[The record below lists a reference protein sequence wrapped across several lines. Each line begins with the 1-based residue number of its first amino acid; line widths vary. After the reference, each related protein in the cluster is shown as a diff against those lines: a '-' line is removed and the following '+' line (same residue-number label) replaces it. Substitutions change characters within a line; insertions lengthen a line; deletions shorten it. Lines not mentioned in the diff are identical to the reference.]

1 MCDPNVDSSIVIGPG
16 DVLGEI
22 AESWESLRT
31 VDRFGLYDRPLLSNL
46 RFLGGHWGADAPAI
60 LQVAHPRVPGHIVAD
75 ELTVELALLRGQP
88 VMCEPSYG
96 VGIASDGWQGRESDE
111 RLWDIELDDEAVQR
125 AASQLSPDSGDG
137 RRKRVGVIDSGA
149 TGSFMLEM
157 VTDALPHTARGEDE
171 IGHGTAINSLIMALR
186 PDAEIHPIRV
196 LARNPGESKHLL
208 LGLICALWPDEEGN
222 ARYDAVNV
230 SLTRQLIDSCSTS
243 IGRSM
248 RFTQALC
255 ARKGTVPPVIAAVG
269 NRTQNQQFGYPA
281 ALPDALAAVAL
292 TWDGATADYNVIAPE
307 GTVTRFRVWR
317 DSRDALRADSL
328 ERSGYRSL
336 RKLVRRGS
344 RNLRS
349 PLQQLIRLPATQDLR
364 DRPIM
369 VMS

>member
-1 MCDPNVDSSIVIGPG
+1 
-16 DVLGEI
+16 
-22 AESWESLRT
+22 
-31 VDRFGLYDRPLLSNL
+31 
-46 RFLGGHWGADAPAI
+46 
-60 LQVAHPRVPGHIVAD
+60 
-75 ELTVELALLRGQP
+75 
-88 VMCEPSYG
+88 MCEPSYG

-307 GTVTRFRVWR
+307 GTVTRSAFGGTAEMPFGRIRSNGV
-317 DSRDALRADSL
+317 DTAL
-328 ERSGYRSL
+328 Y
-336 RKLVRRGS
+336 GS
-344 RNLRS
+344 S
-349 PLQQLIRLPATQDLR
+349 FAAAVVTCDLLC
-364 DRPIM
+364 
-369 VMS
+369 SS